1 MRRDKKKDL
10 ILDFTSLLDV
20 VMLLLFFFILFSRFD
35 VSRARTAADDAK
47 AEAAAQIALAEA
59 EAREKT
65 EEAKKS
71 KARYDD
77 LIKENEVLQEQLEHD
92 IRIVDQVTSQE
103 ADEIV
108 AFNSGNNL
116 KLILTE
122 ADSAKFPMTLKAVLD
137 QKVIGESLVTEEED
151 SEDDRSE
158 DITPEKLIG
167 WMTAGGINKDSVVMC
182 DFVYSS
188 RSSRSSEAYDKI
200 SFILDSLRRE
210 YGYDHFY
217 YSSTNTS
224 IRSRKKNT
232 GQEEDNDER
241 RTE

>member
-35 VSRARTAADDAK
+35 VSNARTAADEAK

-77 LIKENEVLQEQLEHD
+77 LIKENTELQERLEHN

-122 ADSAKFPMTLKAVLD
+122 ADTAKIPMTLKAVLD
-137 QKVIGESLVTEEED
+137 QKVIGESFVTEEED
-151 SEDDRSE
+151 GEDYRSD
-158 DITPEKLIG
+158 DITPEKLMG
-167 WMTAGGINKDSVVMC
+167 WMTAGGLRKDSVVMC

-188 RSSRSSEAYDKI
+188 RSTRSSEAYDKI
-200 SFILDSLRRE
+200 SMILDSLRSE

-224 IRSRKKNT
+224 IRSGKIAT
-232 GQEEDNDER
+232 GQEEEKP
-241 RTE
+241 

>member
-35 VSRARTAADDAK
+35 VKNAQTAADDAK

-77 LIKENEVLQEQLEHD
+77 LIKENTELQERLEHN

-116 KLILTE
+116 KLILSE
-122 ADSAKFPMTLKAVLD
+122 AESAKIPMTLKAVLD
-137 QKVIGESLVTEEED
+137 QKVIGECLVTEEED
-151 SEDDRSE
+151 GEDYRAD

-167 WMTAGGINKDSVVMC
+167 WMTSGGIRKDSVIMC

-200 SFILDSLRRE
+200 SQILNSLRSE

-224 IRSRKKNT
+224 IRSRKKAIE
-232 GQEEDNDER
+232 QEEEKP
-241 RTE
+241 

>member
-35 VSRARTAADDAK
+35 VKNAQTAADDAK

-77 LIKENEVLQEQLEHD
+77 LIKENTELQERLEHN

-122 ADSAKFPMTLKAVLD
+122 ADTAKIPMTLKAVLD
-137 QKVIGESLVTEEED
+137 QKVIGECLVTEEED
-151 SEDDRSE
+151 GEEGGEFRPSDRDKPEEDGQSGRRDPDAE
-158 DITPEKLIG
+158 GEKG
-167 WMTAGGINKDSVVMC
+167 RHAV
-182 DFVYSS
+182 
-188 RSSRSSEAYDKI
+188 A
-200 SFILDSLRRE
+200 
-210 YGYDHFY
+210 
-217 YSSTNTS
+217 
-224 IRSRKKNT
+224 
-232 GQEEDNDER
+232 GQEQGNEGRDAGDSRHRKGEPDR
-241 RTE
+241 PEGDDDGP

>member
-35 VSRARTAADDAK
+35 VRNAQTAADDAK

-71 KARYDD
+71 KVRYDD
-77 LIKENEVLQEQLEHD
+77 LIKENTELQERLEHN
-92 IRIVDQVTSQE
+92 IRIVDQITSQE
-103 ADEIV
+103 ANEIV

-122 ADSAKFPMTLKAVLD
+122 ADSAKIPMTLKAVLD
-137 QKVIGESLVTEEED
+137 QKVIGESFVTEEED
-151 SEDDRSE
+151 GEDYRSD
-158 DITPEKLIG
+158 DITPEKLMG
-167 WMTAGGINKDSVVMC
+167 WMTAGGLRKDSVVMC

-188 RSSRSSEAYDKI
+188 RSTRSSEAYDKI
-200 SFILDSLRRE
+200 SMILDSLRSE

-224 IRSRKKNT
+224 IRSGKKAT
-232 GQEEDNDER
+232 GQEEEKP
-241 RTE
+241 

>member
-35 VSRARTAADDAK
+35 VRNAQTAADDAK

-77 LIKENEVLQEQLEHD
+77 LIKENTELQERLEHN

-116 KLILTE
+116 KLILSE
-122 ADSAKFPMTLKAVLD
+122 AESAKIPMTLKAVLD
-137 QKVIGESLVTEEED
+137 QKVIGECLVTEEED
-151 SEDDRSE
+151 GEDYRAD

-167 WMTAGGINKDSVVMC
+167 WMTSGGIRKDSVIMC

-200 SFILDSLRRE
+200 SQILNSLRSE

-224 IRSRKKNT
+224 IRSRKKAT
-232 GQEEDNDER
+232 GQEEEKP
-241 RTE
+241 

>member
-35 VSRARTAADDAK
+35 VRNAQTAADDAK
-47 AEAAAQIALAEA
+47 AEAAAQIALTEA

-77 LIKENEVLQEQLEHD
+77 LIKENTELQERLEHN

-122 ADSAKFPMTLKAVLD
+122 ADTAKIPMTLKAVLD
-137 QKVIGESLVTEEED
+137 QKVIGECLVTEEED
-151 SEDDRSE
+151 GEDYRSD

-167 WMTAGGINKDSVVMC
+167 WMTSGGIRKDSVIMC

-200 SFILDSLRRE
+200 SHILDSLQSE

-224 IRSRKKNT
+224 IRSRKITT
-232 GQEEDNDER
+232 GQEDDHER
-241 RTE
+241 NIE

>member
-35 VSRARTAADDAK
+35 VKNAQTAADDAK

-65 EEAKKS
+65 EEATKS

-77 LIKENEVLQEQLEHD
+77 LIKENTELQERLEHN

-122 ADSAKFPMTLKAVLD
+122 ADTAKIPMTLKAVLG
-137 QKVIGESLVTEEED
+137 QKVIGECLVTEPED
-151 SEDDRSE
+151 KENYRSD
-158 DITPEKLIG
+158 DITPEKLIA
-167 WMTAGGINKDSVVMC
+167 WMTSGGIRKDSVVMC

-200 SFILDSLRRE
+200 RHILDSLRSE

-224 IRSRKKNT
+224 IRSRKKAT
-232 GQEEDNDER
+232 GQEEEKP
-241 RTE
+241 

>member
-35 VSRARTAADDAK
+35 VKNAQTAADDAK

-77 LIKENEVLQEQLEHD
+77 LIKENTELQERLEHN

-122 ADSAKFPMTLKAVLD
+122 ADTAKIPMTLKAVLD
-137 QKVIGESLVTEEED
+137 QKVIGECHVTEEED
-151 SEDDRSE
+151 GEDYRAD

-167 WMTAGGINKDSVVMC
+167 WMTSGGIRKDSVIMC

-200 SFILDSLRRE
+200 SLILDSLRSE

-224 IRSRKKNT
+224 IRSRKKAT
-232 GQEEDNDER
+232 GQEEEKP
-241 RTE
+241 

>member
-35 VSRARTAADDAK
+35 VKNAQTAADDAK

-77 LIKENEVLQEQLEHD
+77 LIKENTELQERLEHN

-122 ADSAKFPMTLKAVLD
+122 ADS
-137 QKVIGESLVTEEED
+137 
-151 SEDDRSE
+151 
-158 DITPEKLIG
+158 
-167 WMTAGGINKDSVVMC
+167 
-182 DFVYSS
+182 S
-188 RSSRSSEAYDKI
+188 RA
-200 SFILDSLRRE
+200 
-210 YGYDHFY
+210 
-217 YSSTNTS
+217 
-224 IRSRKKNT
+224 
-232 GQEEDNDER
+232 
-241 RTE
+241 

>member
-35 VSRARTAADDAK
+35 VKNTQTAADDAK

-71 KARYDD
+71 KVRYDD
-77 LIKENEVLQEQLEHD
+77 LIKENTELQERLEHN

-122 ADSAKFPMTLKAVLD
+122 ADTAKIPMTLKAVLD
-137 QKVIGESLVTEEED
+137 QKVIGECLVTEPED
-151 SEDDRSE
+151 KENYRSD

-167 WMTAGGINKDSVVMC
+167 WMTSGGIRKDSVIMC

-200 SFILDSLRRE
+200 SMILDSLRSE

-224 IRSRKKNT
+224 IRSRKKAT
-232 GQEEDNDER
+232 GQEEEKP
-241 RTE
+241 